1 LAIYDEEVALAR
13 LVGANKHYIE
23 QAIPHI
29 SSLMVSS
36 PKEAIEASDVVVD
49 GKNNSKIQ
57 EAVANNSDAKLV
69 IDLIRLPADAV
80 KASPNYQGIC
90 W

>member
-1 LAIYDEEVALAR
+1 
-13 LVGANKHYIE
+13 
-23 QAIPHI
+23 
-29 SSLMVSS
+29 MVSS
-36 PKEAIEASDVVVD
+36 PKEAIEAGDVVVV

-57 EAVANNSDAKLV
+57 EALVNNSDSKLI
-69 IDLIRLPADAV
+69 IDLIRLPRETV